1 MYSHPEIKYQ
11 PQHPMLK
18 KQSTEYTIEEE
29 GVFSSIANAAKSA
42 AKSAANAAAS
52 AAGYALRKDVGKKLG
67 KRWRAYYSRARAL
80 DAGQIAQNIE
90 EKVRT
95 ELKAKLKELKAAT
108 GGKTLSYDDAQWC
121 ASGDN
126 PNP

>member
-18 KQSTEYTIEEE
+18 KESTGYTIEEE
-29 GVFSSIANAAKSA
+29 GVFSIIGNA

-90 EKVRT
+90 EKVRK